1 MQATRFHS
9 PYLLALAV
17 SVTACLIV
25 GCGNPVEIAPI
36 QGKVTYKG
44 QPLKFGTVMFQPMSG
59 GQHAEGLIQ
68 PDGSFKLSTHN
79 AGEGARLGTNRISVR
94 CYENQDPAK
103 QGGQFEGG
111 QSLGQLL
118 IPIKYTMASS
128 SGLTVDVKAEG
139 NEPVVLE
146 LTE

>member
-9 PYLLALAV
+9 VRSLTIAIGAI
-17 SVTACLIV
+17 ACLVV
-25 GCGNPVEIAPI
+25 GCGKSVEIAPI
-36 QGKVTYKG
+36 EGKVTYKG

-59 GQHAEGLIQ
+59 GQPAQGLIQ

-79 AGEGARLGTNRISVR
+79 AGEGARLGTNQVSVR

-103 QGGQFEGG
+103 QGGQFGGG
-111 QSLGQLL
+111 QSLGRLL
-118 IPIKYTMASS
+118 IPVKYTMASS

-146 LTE
+146 LTD